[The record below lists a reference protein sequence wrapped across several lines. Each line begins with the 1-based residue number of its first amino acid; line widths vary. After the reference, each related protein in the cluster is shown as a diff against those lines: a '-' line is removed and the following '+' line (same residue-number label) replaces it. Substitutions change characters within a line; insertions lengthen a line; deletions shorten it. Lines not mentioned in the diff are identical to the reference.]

1 MKLTPN
7 STARRR
13 TASAPALSLGGPQI
27 PSPVI
32 RIAPKPRRWTES
44 SPPKDTSPA
53 ELAEIFFSFATVLL
67 FTKTSGKFVVS
78 QFDRPIY
85 YWQPELS
92 DVPDDHA
99 SGAGSFVAVK
109 FSPTPGATV
118 ISLISHETHLFLMDG
133 GEE

>member
-1 MKLTPN
+1 MKLTSN

-13 TASAPALSLGGPQI
+13 TANAPALSLGGPQI

-78 QFDRPIY
+78 QFDRPKH
-85 YWQPELS
+85 QDGNSTADRTCPRGPVS
-92 DVPDDHA
+92 
-99 SGAGSFVAVK
+99 
-109 FSPTPGATV
+109 
-118 ISLISHETHLFLMDG
+118 ETDQTRDT
-133 GEE
+133 